1 MDTHKPRAATINDF
15 REWDQRDELVLAP
28 EFQRRK
34 VWGPKAR
41 SFLIDTILEGFPIP
55 AIHIRQKI
63 DVKTKKTIREVVDG
77 QQRLR
82 AILDY
87 IGDGFTVMKVHNKR
101 YGGLRFSDLP
111 SDVQERFLEYD
122 LLVDFLVGATD
133 TDVLEVF
140 ARINSYTIVLNTQEK
155 LNAEFSGKFKQLVF
169 QLGREHLEFWRKNRI
184 LTNYNIMRMK
194 EAELSTDLVIAM
206 IDGIQDRKKLRSY
219 YKKYD
224 DDLPQEEELKE
235 HFEKL
240 IDTIAE
246 IFGDSLIESQFS
258 KSTLFYSLFC
268 ALYDLAYGFPQTDTP
283 NVPITHETYDAI
295 RRALS
300 VLERELT
307 AKKPSRAYYAFVDA
321 SSRHTTDQSKRLIRH
336 RAIVSEILKELT
348 AELG

>member
-1 MDTHKPRAATINDF
+1 METHKPRTATINDF
-15 REWDQRDELVLAP
+15 REWNQRNELVLAP

-41 SFLIDTILEGFPIP
+41 SFLIDTILNGFPIP

-63 DVKTKKTIREVVDG
+63 DVKTKRTVREVVDG
-77 QQRLR
+77 QQRLG

-87 IGDGFTVMKVHNKR
+87 IEDGFGVMKVHNKR

-133 TDVLEVF
+133 ADVLEVF
-140 ARINSYTIVLNTQEK
+140 ARINSYTIVLNEQEK
-155 LNAEFSGKFKQLVF
+155 LNAEYSGKFKQLIF
-169 QLGREHLEFWRKNRI
+169 QLGREHLEFWRRNRI
-184 LTNYNIMRMK
+184 LTNYGIMRMK

-206 IDGIQDRKKLRSY
+206 IDGIQDRKRIRSY

-224 DDLPQEEELKE
+224 DDFPQEEVLKE
-235 HFEKL
+235 RFEKL
-240 IDTIAE
+240 IDTIAA
-246 IFGDSLIESQFS
+246 IYGDSLSVSQFA

-268 ALYDLAYGFPQTDTP
+268 ALYDLNYGLLRKETP
-283 NVPITHETYDAI
+283 SVPTTRETYDAI

-300 VLERELT
+300 VLEKELT
-307 AKKPSRAYYAFVDA
+307 AKEPSPAYYDFVDA
-321 SSRHTTDQSKRLIRH
+321 SSRHTTDQSSRLIRH
-336 RAIVSEILKELT
+336 RTIVSEILKELT
-348 AELG
+348 EELK

>member
-1 MDTHKPRAATINDF
+1 
-15 REWDQRDELVLAP
+15 
-28 EFQRRK
+28 
-34 VWGPKAR
+34 
-41 SFLIDTILEGFPIP
+41 
-55 AIHIRQKI
+55 
-63 DVKTKKTIREVVDG
+63 
-77 QQRLR
+77 
-82 AILDY
+82 
-87 IGDGFTVMKVHNKR
+87 
-101 YGGLRFSDLP
+101 
-111 SDVQERFLEYD
+111 
-122 LLVDFLVGATD
+122 
-133 TDVLEVF
+133 
-140 ARINSYTIVLNTQEK
+140 
-155 LNAEFSGKFKQLVF
+155 
-169 QLGREHLEFWRKNRI
+169 
-184 LTNYNIMRMK
+184 MK